1 MICSAKSGSGLGLV
15 VSKKKE
21 IQVHM
26 KTVIALVFF
35 GFVILGFGT
44 CVVSTRNTMVRHE
57 NGIKA
62 QYEQNQNSFSSMTNK
77 VREMSQVP
85 EMYAADLEKLTKTA
99 IEGRYGEG
107 GSKAVMQFIQEHN
120 PTLDPSMYTRIQQAI
135 ESSRTQ
141 FATEQKTLLDK
152 KMVYQNT
159 LDTFPENMVSGMFG
173 FPRIDLDKYGI
184 VINQETEDAFR
195 TKKAEPM
202 RLRSTA
208 K

>member
-1 MICSAKSGSGLGLV
+1 
-15 VSKKKE
+15 
-21 IQVHM
+21 M
-26 KTVIALVFF
+26 KTLIALAFF
-35 GFVILGFGT
+35 AFVILGFGT

-85 EMYAADLEKLTKTA
+85 EMYTADLEKLTKTA

-120 PTLDPSMYTRIQQAI
+120 PTLDPSMYIRIQQAI

-152 KMVYQNT
+152 KMVYQNA

-202 RLRSTA
+202 RLRGA
-208 K
+208 AQ